1 MNVHSMFRPI
11 AVVALLAAA
20 PLAAIADDL
29 RDGQKALQAGRLD
42 EALQSFEKSAAQG
55 FAEGRAGVGQVWL
68 RRRQYDKAMTAFQT
82 AQKMDANLAIAY
94 WGQGEVLRRQE
105 KCEQAIPLLT
115 KANDLD
121 RKYPDAKLA
130 LGDCLVQ
137 TKKYDQGVAV
147 LSEGLKWGPKARP
160 RFLVAL
166 GNAEMSRDS
175 LRDAGIYFTKAREE
189 APTDPMVRRALG
201 DFYVHRGTWALAITE
216 HQAAVE
222 MDTTDLEL
230 RFSLAQ
236 SLYYDQRYNE
246 ALEQYRII
254 IARDPEF
261 RAALLAMG
269 NLLYLA
275 GAADARRYVEARE
288 PLETYTKLEP
298 NDGKG
303 WSLLGRV
310 YYNLRMRDEALK
322 AFERA
327 QALGDKSKDMYNDLM
342 QVYAGQREWDKAL
355 DAASKGSPGPKE
367 LLVVGQIFVFKNMI
381 SSADSVY
388 RSIVAKDSTT
398 TEARFALT
406 EIGKLRFREA
416 GEAARRGDEAA
427 KLAAYQ
433 AAIATFNRRIALD
446 PRSGEPYYYIGLS
459 YKEMKQNTE
468 ALAALEKAAA
478 LDSTKADRHFW
489 LGVLYDA
496 EKRQPDARGAFARS
510 VALDD
515 TSKLAGKARR
525 QLGFYQ
531 LLEKNWTGA
540 IGDLERA
547 VQLDDK
553 DTQAWVWLAQ
563 GYQNSGNRT
572 KALEAYRRALAL
584 DPNQADAKKGIQVLQ
599 GG

>member
-1 MNVHSMFRPI
+1 MNAQPLFRTVALI
-11 AVVALLAAA
+11 ALLAAV
-20 PLAAIADDL
+20 PIAALADDL
-29 RDGQKALQAGRLD
+29 KDGQKALQLGRLD
-42 EALQSFEKSAAQG
+42 EALTAFEKAAGQG
-55 FAEGRAGVGQVWL
+55 FAAGRAGVGQVWL
-68 RRRQYDKAMTAFQT
+68 RRRQYDKAMVAFPT
-82 AQKMDANLAIAY
+82 AQKMDPNLALAH

-105 KCEQAIPLLT
+105 KCDQAIPLLV

-121 RKYPDAKLA
+121 RKFPDAKLA
-130 LGDCLVQ
+130 LGDCYVK
-137 TKKYDQGVAV
+137 TKQFDKGVAT
-147 LSEGLKWGPKARP
+147 LSEGLKWGPKVRP

-166 GNAEMSRDS
+166 GTAEMSRDS
-175 LRDAGIYFTKAREE
+175 LRDAGIYFTTARQE
-189 APTDPMVRRALG
+189 APTDPAVRKALG

-246 ALEQYRII
+246 ALDQYRTI
-254 IARDPEF
+254 IAKDPEF

-275 GAADARRYVEARE
+275 GAADPKRYVEARE
-288 PLETYTKLEP
+288 PLENYTRLEP

-310 YYNLRMRDEALK
+310 YYNLRMRDEAMKSFDK
-322 AFERA
+322 AI
-327 QALGDKSKDMYNDLM
+327 ALGDKSKDMYNDVM
-342 QVYAGQREWDKAL
+342 QIHAANRQWDQALAAAG
-355 DAASKGSPGPKE
+355 KGNPGPKE
-367 LLVVGQIFVFKNMI
+367 QLVVGQIYVFKNMPAQ
-381 SSADSVY
+381 ADSVY
-388 RSIVAKDSTT
+388 QAIVAKDSLT

-427 KLAAYQ
+427 KTAGYQ
-433 AAIATFNRRIALD
+433 AAIATFQRRIALD

-459 YKEMKQNTE
+459 HKEMKQNAE
-468 ALAALEKAAA
+468 AMAALEKAAA

-496 EKRQPDARGAFARS
+496 EKRQPDARTAFSRS

-531 LLEKNWTGA
+531 LLAKNWSGA